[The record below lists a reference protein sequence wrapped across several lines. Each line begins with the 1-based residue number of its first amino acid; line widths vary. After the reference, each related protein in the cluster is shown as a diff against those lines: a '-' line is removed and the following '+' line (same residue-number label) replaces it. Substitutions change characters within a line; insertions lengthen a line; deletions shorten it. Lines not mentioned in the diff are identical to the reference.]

1 MAYEPKTKPTEV
13 SVEKFIEEIQ
23 QPQKKEDAYAL
34 LALFAEVTGEEAKM
48 WGPSIIGFGKYHYRY
63 ASGHEGDAP
72 LAAFSP
78 RKTALTFYFML
89 PDGKREELLA
99 KLGKHKTGKGCV
111 YVNKLSD
118 IDTAA
123 LKEMIREDIAH
134 ATQLYG
140 GEAAGKTLPAASI
153 AERLGFDKFQKRAV
167 LGKERAIADDF
178 ADLEAYDT
186 DLGSGKY
193 DLIFDYVLT
202 LEELKARVW
211 DTINAER
218 LNPEGYLYIAY
229 PKIGNKTYAT
239 SVHRDA
245 IFPSLGVDD
254 GNGFVGDSTL
264 KFARMVKLDD
274 TFTLVGLKNA
284 VKGKG
289 KPAKTSSGNV
299 ADYEKFIP
307 DLKKYLDTGHPAAA
321 KLYAELT
328 PGYQRDWARYIYSAK
343 QAATQEK
350 RKAEMLDI
358 LGKGHKTKNLY
369 QQWLKGQA

>member
-118 IDTAA
+118 IDTAV

-140 GEAAGKTLPAASI
+140 GEAADKALPASASI
-153 AERLGFDKFQKRAV
+153 AKRLGFEKFQKRAV
-167 LGKERAIADDF
+167 LGKERAVADDF
-178 ADLEAYDT
+178 AELDSYDT
-186 DLGSGKY
+186 DVDAGKY
-193 DLIFDYVLT
+193 DLIFSYVLT

-211 DTINAER
+211 DTINHDR

-229 PKIGNKTYAT
+229 PKIGNKSYDT

-254 GNGFVGDSTL
+254 GKGTVGDSTL
-264 KFARMVKLDD
+264 KFARLVKLDD
-274 TFTLVGLKNA
+274 TFTLVGMKNA
-284 VKGKG
+284 VK
-289 KPAKTSSGNV
+289 S
-299 ADYEKFIP
+299 
-307 DLKKYLDTGHPAAA
+307 
-321 KLYAELT
+321 
-328 PGYQRDWARYIYSAK
+328 
-343 QAATQEK
+343 
-350 RKAEMLDI
+350 
-358 LGKGHKTKNLY
+358 KGHKTKNLY
-369 QQWLKGQA
+369 QQWLKEHG